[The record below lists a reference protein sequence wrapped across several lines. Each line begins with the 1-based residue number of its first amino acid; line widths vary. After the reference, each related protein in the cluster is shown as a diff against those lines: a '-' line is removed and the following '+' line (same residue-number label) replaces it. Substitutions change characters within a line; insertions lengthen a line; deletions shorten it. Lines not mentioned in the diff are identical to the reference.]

1 MELPNRDS
9 PHLHLVVAT
18 QEELLAQQHH
28 NSSEW
33 RDALTLDAY
42 LRREEYLIRQNL
54 TKDGGLTPWMLVYEP
69 PEGGPRQ
76 VVCGCESIKKKALH
90 AKEGRVTD
98 VVAHGVASVF
108 CSPAYRG
115 KGYAG
120 RMISEV
126 GKRLKT
132 WQIGQSEHATFS
144 VLYSDIGKTF
154 YAAHGWKPFPSSHIA
169 LPPKSTEE
177 QDRASVNLIQDHD
190 VAERCSVDEKLMRQ
204 RLAESTSASPR
215 TAVALI
221 PDLATLQWHAARED
235 FVHHELHPNQ
245 SALQSR
251 GAMTDLAQ
259 GAQRVWCLWTH
270 VWTQGDAPNILY
282 ILRIVAEDEGHSEM
296 VQSIARLLVAA
307 QNEAKAF
314 GMDVVQM
321 WNPSEATV
329 AAARSIM
336 PEVEVVQREKDSITS
351 LRWYGEGSE
360 EDVDWLCNEK
370 YGWC

>member
-108 CSPAYRG
+108 CPPAYRG

-126 GKRLKT
+126 
-132 WQIGQSEHATFS
+132 
-144 VLYSDIGKTF
+144 DIGKTF